1 MRVTI
6 DTDRN
11 QSMADGPGEVFGC
24 LMMFFFVPALI
35 CFCFGA
41 AWLGILLLI
50 PTVFFWI
57 LGAIATNFGRDTGL
71 RNQDETRAEQT
82 EIFIRH
88 RAVCTTSNY
97 ARTYGNFSDVY
108 PRRTFPVA
116 PTPPLA
122 SVLAPALPAP
132 LPRRQT
138 PVSEP
143 SKWDFLK
150 KPVVPVTE
158 PDTWDF
164 LKNQKV

>member
-24 LMMFFFVPALI
+24 LMMFFFVPAI
-35 CFCFGA
+35 ISFFCGVV
-41 AWLGILLLI
+41 WLGILLLI
-50 PTVFFWI
+50 PCAFLWL

-71 RNQDETRAEQT
+71 KNQDESCAEQT

-97 ARTYGNFSDVY
+97 AHTYSSVPDKHPG
-108 PRRTFPVA
+108 FPVVPKPA
-116 PTPPLA
+116 VA
-122 SVLAPALPAP
+122 SVIAPALPS
-132 LPRRQT
+132 PRRQT
-138 PVSEP
+138 PTDP
-143 SKWDFLK
+143 KWDFLK
-150 KPVVPVTE
+150 NPVVPVTE

-164 LKNQKV
+164 LKNQKG